1 MPRQT
6 LGFRLLGV
14 VLGAAVLVFS
24 GSASADP
31 PSRVARM
38 GYTSGAVSFSPSGAD
53 EWVRA
58 SINRPLANGD
68 RLWVDADARAEI
80 QDGGVLIR
88 MGSQTSVSV
97 LNLDERI
104 TQLQLTQ
111 GTLNIRVRRLAPSQ
125 VFEVDTPHLALT
137 LRQAGDYRIAV
148 DADGY
153 ATDVIVRQGQGEVL
167 GEGAGYLINA
177 QQSYRFSGQDL
188 RDYELLNVPQPDA
201 FDRWAGERDRLF
213 DRATSARYVSRDVVG
228 YQDLDANGTWRVD
241 ATYGNVWLPNRVA
254 SDWAPYRDGH
264 WSWIDPWGWTWI
276 DDAPWGFAVSHYGRW
291 ANLGSRWAW
300 VPGPARLNAYY
311 APALVVFVGGAN
323 LRLSMASGNVGGVA
337 WFPLAPRE
345 VYRPAYAAS
354 RGYFENVNRS
364 NTVVNNTIINNF
376 YNTTNV
382 TQVVYANRNVTGA
395 VVAVPTTTFV
405 RSQPVAQAVVR
416 VDRNALANAT
426 LGVATHVAPTVQSVR
441 GPAVSGVRPPPRVFE
456 QQVVARSAPPAVHVG
471 FVAQPV
477 AGHVSAPLDTGP
489 GQGVRR
495 EATVQPRPAVKVLN
509 PTTLAPPKTLSAELS
524 ASRPAA
530 AQPAVVHQPV
540 RPAATPAPAP
550 APIPAPMA
558 TPPQRIKLAA
568 PVAVPGVAA
577 SLPAPAVKQP
587 EPAVKQPESTVKQPE
602 PRAPVATPRPP
613 LRPLPVQAGPGDDPA
628 SRAQQRGRGE
638 HRTQQLDPA
647 TPAPLQRP
655 TPPKLVPPQP
665 VAVPPPVALPQP
677 VKVAPVARPVE
688 QRPPVAVKPAPEQ
701 VQPVPQADRRGQRG
715 TPAASKPNDAENA
728 RDAARREQEGERQR
742 K

>member
-1 MPRQT
+1 MPSQT
-6 LGFRLLGV
+6 LGFRLLGF
-14 VLGAAVLVFS
+14 VLGAAVFVFS
-24 GSASADP
+24 GNASADP
-31 PSRVARM
+31 PSRVARL
-38 GYTSGAVSFSPSGAD
+38 GYTAGAVSFSASGAD

-58 SINRPLANGD
+58 SVNRPLANGD

-80 QDGGVLIR
+80 QDGGALIR
-88 MGSQTSVSV
+88 MASKTSVSV

-111 GTLNIRVRRLAPSQ
+111 GILNIRVRRLAPNQ

-137 LRQAGDYRIAV
+137 LRQPGDYRIAV

-177 QQSYRFSGQDL
+177 QQSYRFSGSDL
-188 RDYELLNVPQPDA
+188 RDYELLNAPQPDA
-201 FDRWAGERDRLF
+201 FDRWTGERDRLF
-213 DRATSARYVSRDVVG
+213 DHATAARYVSRDVVG

-264 WSWIDPWGWTWI
+264 WAWIDPWGWTWI

-300 VPGPARLNAYY
+300 VPGPARLSAYY
-311 APALVVFVGGAN
+311 APALVVFVGGDN
-323 LRLSMASGNVGGVA
+323 FRLAISSGHVGGVA

-364 NTVVNNTIINNF
+364 NTVVNNTVINNF

-382 TQVVYANRNVTGA
+382 TQVVYANRHVAGA
-395 VVAVPTTTFV
+395 VVAVPTSTFV
-405 RSQPVAQAVVR
+405 QSQPVARANVR
-416 VDRNALANAT
+416 VDRDVLANAT

-441 GPAVSGVRPPPRVFE
+441 GPAVSGVKPPPRVFE
-456 QQVVARSAPPAVHVG
+456 QPVVARSVPPAVHVG
-471 FVAQPV
+471 FVAQPM
-477 AGHVSAPLDTGP
+477 AGRVTAVPDAGSSQAL
-489 GQGVRR
+489 RR
-495 EATVQPRPAVKVLN
+495 EATAQPRSTVKVLN
-509 PTTLAPPKTLSAELS
+509 PTTFAPPKTLPAALS

-530 AQPAVVHQPV
+530 AQPAVVLQPV
-540 RPAATPAPAP
+540 RPGATPAPAP
-550 APIPAPMA
+550 ITA
-558 TPPQRIKLAA
+558 PPQRIKQAS
-568 PVAVPGVAA
+568 PVAVPAVAT

-587 EPAVKQPESTVKQPE
+587 EPRTPLAVPKPPLRSLPIQVE
-602 PRAPVATPRPP
+602 PRADPSG
-613 LRPLPVQAGPGDDPA
+613 QAQP
-628 SRAQQRGRGE
+628 RGRGE
-638 HRTQQLDPA
+638 QRTQQLDPA
-647 TPAPLQRP
+647 TPAPLQRQ
-655 TPPKLVPPQP
+655 TPPKLLPPQP
-665 VAVPPPVALPQP
+665 VAVPTPAVLQQP

-688 QRPPVAVKPAPEQ
+688 QHPPVAAPR
-701 VQPVPQADRRGQRG
+701 PVPAEIQAVPQPGKRGQRV
-715 TPAASKPNDAENA
+715 TPAASKPNEAEGA
-728 RDAARREQEGERQR
+728 RDAVRREQEGDRQ
-742 K
+742 KK